1 MDLLINDVKDLY
13 EALDIEINY
22 EKPQKNLFVH
32 GDENKLRQVLVNLID
47 NAKDAMNN
55 TKNPLINLRIKSH
68 KNELFLTVKDNGTGV
83 SKDVISNIFEP
94 YVTSKSHGT
103 GLGLA
108 IVLKIID
115 EHNGTISIKNNKDMG
130 TTVLIKLPLIKK

>member
-1 MDLLINDVKDLY
+1 M
-13 EALDIEINY
+13 
-22 EKPQKNLFVH
+22 
-32 GDENKLRQVLVNLID
+32 LVNLID

-55 TKNPLINLRIKSH
+55 IKDPLINLRMEEH
-68 KNELFLTVKDNGTGV
+68 KNELYLIVKDNGTGV

-115 EHNGTISIKNNKDMG
+115 EHNGTISIKNNKGMG
-130 TTVLIKLPLIKK
+130 TTALIKLPLIKNEKS